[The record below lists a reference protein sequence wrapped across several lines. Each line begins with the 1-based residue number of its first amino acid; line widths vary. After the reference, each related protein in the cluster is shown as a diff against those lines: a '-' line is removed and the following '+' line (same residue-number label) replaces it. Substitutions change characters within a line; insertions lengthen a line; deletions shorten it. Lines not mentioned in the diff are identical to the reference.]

1 MRPRV
6 SRVPCPLEK
15 HNSKHSQT
23 APFARF
29 TGLSR
34 SVAPGYSDSGNLA
47 ANRNQSYDLRMI
59 AAANSPGPFEVQR
72 RWKRYQI
79 RVPVR
84 LVVHRGD
91 VSTRINGRGT
101 ELNEGG
107 MCIFAGVELNN
118 GDQVELEFTAPYA
131 PEPLRIWASV
141 RNRYGYYYGFE
152 FLTENNGERQEVEK
166 FREVLRSATGN
177 A

>member
-1 MRPRV
+1 MPSLLSADLRGMRAHQPLARL
-6 SRVPCPLEK
+6 SRVV
-15 HNSKHSQT
+15 
-23 APFARF
+23 R
-29 TGLSR
+29 SR
-34 SVAPGYSDSGNLA
+34 VRRYRDSGNLVCK
-47 ANRNQSYDLRMI
+47 RNPAYDLRMF
-59 AAANSPGPFEVQR
+59 AASNSPGPFEAQR

-84 LVVHRGD
+84 LVIHRGD

-107 MCIFAGVELNN
+107 MCIFAGAELNI

-131 PEPLRIWASV
+131 PEPLRVWAEI
-141 RNRYGYYYGFE
+141 RNRYGYYYGLE
-152 FLTENNGERQEVEK
+152 FLTENNSERQEVER